1 MLNLTRELRFVENE
15 FHYLKVTQE
24 RERMGYSLK
33 YLGRR
38 LLELVDEL
46 VNIMETKDWKRDNL
60 PLLDKAAMNN
70 KEESTVSAT
79 IKLN

>member
-15 FHYLKVTQE
+15 FHFLKVPQE
-24 RERMGYSLK
+24 LERMGYSLK

-46 VNIMETKDWKRDNL
+46 VNILETRDWKRDNL
-60 PLLDKAAMNN
+60 SAMNN
-70 KEESTVSAT
+70 KEESSVTAT
-79 IKLN
+79 IKLR

>member
-15 FHYLKVTQE
+15 FHYVKVPQE

-46 VNIMETKDWKRDNL
+46 VNILESKDWKRENL
-60 PLLDKAAMNN
+60 TATNN
-70 KEESTVSAT
+70 KEESSVTAT
-79 IKLN
+79 IKLTNF

>member
-1 MLNLTRELRFVENE
+1 MENE
-15 FHYLKVTQE
+15 FHYLKVPQE

-46 VNIMETKDWKRDNL
+46 VNIIETKDWKRDNL
-60 PLLDKAAMNN
+60 DKAAMIN
-70 KEESTVSAT
+70 KEESIVSAT